1 MSLAQQALDLA
12 ANVAVRMSLSGDA
25 ASKQN
30 ISDLQAAVQLLAQ
43 NALSATPSSENLDSG
58 ATSVDVPTNIPE
70 ATTAEGS

>member
-43 NALSATPSSENLDSG
+43 NALSATPSSETLDPG
-58 ATSVDVPTNIPE
+58 ATSVDVSTTIPE
-70 ATTAEGS
+70 ATTAPGS